1 MQLEKVNKT
10 IKMFRDYVIKE
21 SKDNLNRS
29 KHNNTKGLY
38 NSIKGDIVTEDKYTI
53 VGFSMDNY
61 GMFVDKGVKGA
72 DPSKVSKNAKI
83 TGQQAPDSPF
93 SFKSKRPPSKF
104 LEDWAKKKNIRLRDE
119 KGRFKQGSYKTIGM
133 IIAKNIWARGIK
145 PSLFFT
151 KPFEAGYKKY
161 IDVDLIKAFGQDI
174 DTIIDFNL
182 KDIK

>member
-10 IKMFRDYVIKE
+10 IQMFRDYVIKE

-38 NSIKGDIVTEDKYTI
+38 NSIKGEIVTEDKYTI

-61 GMFVDKGVKGA
+61 GMFVDQGVKGA

-104 LEDWAKKKNIRLRDE
+104 LEDWAKKKI
-119 KGRFKQGSYKTIGM
+119 
-133 IIAKNIWARGIK
+133 
-145 PSLFFT
+145 
-151 KPFEAGYKKY
+151 
-161 IDVDLIKAFGQDI
+161 
-174 DTIIDFNL
+174 
-182 KDIK
+182 

>member
-10 IKMFRDYVIKE
+10 IQMFRDYVIKE

-38 NSIKGDIVTEDKYTI
+38 NSIKGEIVTEDKYTI

-61 GMFVDKGVKGA
+61 GMFVDQGVKGA

-161 IDVDLIKAFGQDI
+161 IEVDLIKAFGQDI

>member
-10 IKMFRDYVIKE
+10 IQMFRDYVIKE

-38 NSIKGDIVTEDKYTI
+38 NSIKGEIVTEDKYTI

-161 IDVDLIKAFGQDI
+161 IEVDLIKAFGQDI

>member
-10 IKMFRDYVIKE
+10 IQMFRDYVIKE

-38 NSIKGDIVTEDKYTI
+38 NSIKGEIVTEDKYTI

-161 IDVDLIKAFGQDI
+161 IDVDFIKAFGQDI